1 MNIINIL
8 KSAAKDILPGGQA
21 DNMPDSKFNKKKLR
35 HAQKHEMEHTTNPAI
50 AKEVAKDHM
59 LEDEDYYQKIQKI
72 EKLSTLLKLSTIRT
86 THGHESDANVTTPA
100 AEDMAFISNK
110 PSKPK
115 AQNTETDDSKTKSRL
130 RNAVIEATKN
140 TLGVDPSIKQG
151 AWNNVLV
158 KLMELGLE

>member
-1 MNIINIL
+1 MNIVNIL
-8 KSAAKDILPGGQA
+8 KRAAKDILPGGQA
-21 DNMPDSKFNKKKLR
+21 DNMPDSRFNKKKLR

-59 LEDEDYYQKIQKI
+59 LEDENYYKKIQKI

-86 THGHESDANVTTPA
+86 TQGHESDANVTTPA
-100 AEDMAFISNK
+100 AEDMAFIGDK

-115 AQNTETDDSKTKSRL
+115 MQNVSKDDSKTKSRI
-130 RNAVIEATKN
+130 RNAVIEATQN

-151 AWNNVLV
+151 AWSNVLV